1 MYFHIRMINDPAAA
15 GRRAQSTQAHWDY
28 LNAHASHMIA
38 RGPTVAD
45 DNEAETT
52 GSVFFLEFPDWDGV
66 RAFLANEPHSRNGI
80 YQQIEVNRWRH
91 PLGRTQEEF
100 AGGLDAVHW
109 YYRGYARPGASV
121 RREALAEAHTRFFAR
136 YEQDRVIVR
145 GGVVTDDGKE
155 WIGSAG
161 LIVAPTRQD
170 MEALLAEEPLVKS
183 GLYAKIIVQR
193 HKFGGR
199 PPRAA

>member
-66 RAFLANEPHSRNGI
+66 RAFLAKDTP
-80 YQQIEVNRWRH
+80 
-91 PLGRTQEEF
+91 
-100 AGGLDAVHW
+100 
-109 YYRGYARPGASV
+109 
-121 RREALAEAHTRFFAR
+121 RF
-136 YEQDRVIVR
+136 
-145 GGVVTDDGKE
+145 
-155 WIGSAG
+155 
-161 LIVAPTRQD
+161 
-170 MEALLAEEPLVKS
+170 
-183 GLYAKIIVQR
+183 R
-193 HKFGGR
+193 HK
-199 PPRAA
+199 